1 MGFSEMYLHK
11 GVPLDSRYEHTL
23 RWSTQANQLSYLNSS
38 SHYYR
43 GYNDFTY
50 LRKESSVKVPEPL
63 EELEDNDVNY
73 VSMRNDNGKW
83 RLYFIVA
90 KEYVSP
96 DVTRLILELDVLQ
109 TYQFEWDIPACFVE
123 REHPSTDNVGDNVV
137 DEGLELGEYVAQG
150 GVATKNLDELAIVV
164 QTSVTMNNPMGEP
177 VQGAMINGVYN
188 GLRMYC
194 RTANALGATVLNAA
208 LSSLA
213 TQGKADGV
221 ASIFMYPKILIQA
234 DWANEN
240 DSVMLEVQGMTQA
253 GVIMDTPTTL
263 DGYTPRNRKL
273 LTHPYQFAYAHNN
286 AGENAEYHY
295 EHFMSGVEFT
305 MAGSCSQDGVVRMVP
320 RHHRGF
326 NYDNESGLS
335 LSGYPACS
343 WTQDAYKI
351 WLAQNQATQALAIHA
366 GEFTKGMA
374 VTQGALGVGAGIL
387 SLDAQGAINSGLSA
401 VNSYHSGYM
410 QIESVMA
417 ARTDRKVQPPQARG
431 TQSPSTNIGLK
442 IQNFEINQ
450 MCIRADQAERLDQFF
465 DMYGYRIN
473 KVKKPNLSGRAV
485 WNYVKTIGCVVNG
498 GFDAVDRRKVAAI
511 LDKGVTF
518 WHAPESIYHYELA
531 PSNVAR

>member
-23 RWSTQANQLSYLNSS
+23 RWSTQADQLNYLNSNARF
-38 SHYYR
+38 YK
-43 GYNDFTY
+43 GYSDFTY

-73 VSMRNDNGKW
+73 VSMRNDQGKW

-109 TYQFEWDIPACFVE
+109 TYQFDWDIPACFVE
-123 REHPSTDNVGDNVV
+123 REHPTTDNVGENVV
-137 DEGLELGEYVAQG
+137 DEGLELGEYVSQG

-164 QTSVTMNNPMGEP
+164 QTSVTMNNPMGEA
-177 VQGAMINGVYN
+177 VEGAMINGVYN

-208 LSSLA
+208 LSAL
-213 TQGKADGV
+213 GPKVEGV
-221 ASIFMYPKILIQA
+221 ASIFMYPKNLIQA
-234 DWANEN
+234 DWANE
-240 DSVMLEVQGMTQA
+240 DDVVMLDVLGMTQA
-253 GVIMDTPTTL
+253 GITMDTPATL

-351 WLAQNQATQALAIHA
+351 WLAQNQASQALTISLGQKTMGMGLVQGTASGVA
-366 GEFTKGMA
+366 SVFAKDYKGA
-374 VTQGALGVGAGIL
+374 VDSIFSGA
-387 SLDAQGAINSGLSA
+387 NTMM
-401 VNSYHSGYM
+401 SGYA

-417 ARTDRKVQPPQARG
+417 ARSDKSVQPPQARG

-465 DMYGYRIN
+465 DMYGYRVN

-518 WHAPESIYHYELA
+518 WHDPVSMYYYELA
-531 PSNVAR
+531 PYNVAR